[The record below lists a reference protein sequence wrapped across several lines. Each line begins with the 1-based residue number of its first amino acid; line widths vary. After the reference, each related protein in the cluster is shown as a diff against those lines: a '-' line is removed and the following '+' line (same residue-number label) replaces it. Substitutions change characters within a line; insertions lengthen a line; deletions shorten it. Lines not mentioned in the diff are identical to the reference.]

1 MRSVKGKGE
10 DTVDFQLS
18 EIQRDV
24 RQAAR
29 EFAEAE
35 FPNAAKEA
43 DREEKTDPALMQK
56 ARELGF
62 VGVFVPE
69 QYAGMGLG
77 FLETA
82 LVMEEFWRVDPGI
95 GSQIM
100 CQSFGSEMILLFGT
114 EEQKERYLTSVCRDG
129 KIGAVAVTEPDAGSD
144 VLSVSTKAVK
154 KDNGYVINGSKMFI
168 SNGDIA
174 DFFVTLCLTNPDAG
188 AKTARHSVIVID
200 GDRPGIERNKIHGKL
215 GIRAHDTAEITFSNV
230 WVPEENLVGREG
242 KGFECFMAFFNR
254 SRTYIAAQGV
264 GVAQGALELALKHTK
279 KRKVF
284 GKLLADS
291 ELVQVRLAEMATL
304 TEAARNLTYKAAWK
318 VDRGE
323 IEPALTSMAK
333 WYAAEV
339 GVKVVNEALQL
350 HGGYGYI
357 DEYDISRF
365 YRDAKIVEIYE
376 GVKEVEK
383 LVIGRQLVKGGLM
396 SPAFR

>member
-291 ELVQVRLAEMATL
+291 ELVQVKLAEMATL

-383 LVIGRQLVKGGLM
+383 LVIGRQLVKSG
-396 SPAFR
+396 PFR

>member
-1 MRSVKGKGE
+1 M
-10 DTVDFQLS
+10 DFELS
-18 EIQRDV
+18 DIQRDIK
-24 RQAAR
+24 RAAR
-29 EFAEAE
+29 EFAEGEFTEIAQECDRAE
-35 FPNAAKEA
+35 KMV
-43 DREEKTDPALMQK
+43 DTSVLRK

-62 VGVFVPE
+62 VGVFIDEV
-69 QYAGMGLG
+69 YGGMGLG
-77 FLETA
+77 FLENA

-95 GSQIM
+95 GSQVM
-100 CQSFGSEMILLFGT
+100 CQSFGSEMVCLFGT
-114 EEQKERYLTSVCRDG
+114 EEQKARYLRSVCEDG
-129 KIGAVAVTEPDAGSD
+129 KIGAVAVTEPDAGTD
-144 VLSVSTKAVK
+144 VLNVSTTAVEQ
-154 KDNGYVINGSKMFI
+154 DGGYLINGSKMFI

-174 DFFVTLCLTNPDAG
+174 DFFVTLCLTNPE
-188 AKTARHSVIVID
+188 AKSKTGRHSVIVID
-200 GDRPGIERNKIHGKL
+200 GDRPGIERSKIKGKL
-215 GIRAHDTAEITFSNV
+215 GIRAHDTAEITFTNV
-230 WVPEENLVGREG
+230 WVPRENLIGVEG

-264 GVAQGALELALKHTK
+264 GLAQGAIDLALKHVK

-284 GKLLADS
+284 GKTLAES
-291 ELVQVRLAEMATL
+291 ELVQVKLAEMATL

-318 VDRGE
+318 VDKGI

-376 GVKEVEK
+376 GVKEIEK
-383 LVIGRQLVKGGLM
+383 LVIGRQLIKG
-396 SPAFR
+396 PITF